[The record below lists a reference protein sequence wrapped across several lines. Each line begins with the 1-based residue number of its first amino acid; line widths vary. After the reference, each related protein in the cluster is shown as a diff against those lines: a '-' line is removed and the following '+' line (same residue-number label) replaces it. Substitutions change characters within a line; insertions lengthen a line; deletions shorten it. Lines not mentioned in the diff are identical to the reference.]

1 MSLTKNEILNFSE
14 FCKNN
19 DYFIPV
25 DQLKIFFEYKK
36 LKNLNNFE
44 KELLY
49 LYFLIPK
56 SRQEQVHLKTLINR
70 YFKYSIEIND
80 STSYS
85 VLEEYSDKGNDLQEI
100 ISELNEGNYDKFDT
114 LVKGLVENF
123 GDIDFSRPVSNQYW
137 LNQIKKSMKYQE
149 TMMLF
154 GNYDFDEIS
163 SITNLINKN
172 KFNNLLDIKI
182 LEILSEERN
191 KAKDSYMPSE
201 LEPKTQLSELDF
213 LYTDPNERRILLEQT
228 YKLGNKLAIKFK
240 RHIKQASKGKLH
252 FRKTIRKSMQT
263 GGIFQKIIMRPKLLR
278 KPNLIIVCDISGS
291 MALYSLFGITLLFG
305 MVSRFNSIKAYVF
318 IDGLTDVTKTL
329 KQLKKNEIDTVLHNW
344 NSYVKSDG
352 HSDYENSFQELIDEN
367 KKLNSK
373 TKSLIVIGDGRN
385 NYRNISEEVINNL
398 NNQFEKIYWMNPE
411 KKKYWNTG
419 DSQIKKFEIISE
431 TTSEVRNYNQLRN
444 FVNNIDFKKTLK

>member
-1 MSLTKNEILNFSE
+1 MSLTKNEILNFSQ

-114 LVKGLVENF
+114 LVKGIVENF

>member
-1 MSLTKNEILNFSE
+1 MSLTKNEILDFSE

-19 DYFIPV
+19 NYFIPI
-25 DQLKIFFEYKK
+25 DQLKVYFEYKN
-36 LKNLNNFE
+36 LKNLKNFE

-56 SRQEQVHLKTLINR
+56 SREEQIHLKSLINR
-70 YFKYSIEIND
+70 FFRYSIENND
-80 STSYS
+80 SSNYS
-85 VLEEYSDKGNDLQEI
+85 LLNEYSQEDSDLYQI
-100 ISELNEGNYDKFDT
+100 ISDLNVGNFDNFNS
-114 LVKGLVENF
+114 LVKNIVENF
-123 GDIDFSRPVSNQYW
+123 GDIDFSRPVSNDYW
-137 LNQIKKSMKYQE
+137 LNQIKKSFKYEE

-154 GNYDFDEIS
+154 ASYEFDEIS

-172 KFNNLLDIKI
+172 KFNNLLDMKI
-182 LEILSEERN
+182 LEILNEERN
-191 KAKDSYMPSE
+191 KAKDSYQPSE
-201 LEPKTQLSELDF
+201 LEPKTQLGELDF
-213 LYTDPNERRILLEQT
+213 LYTDPNERRVLLEQT

-278 KPNLIIVCDISGS
+278 KPNLIIACDISGS

-305 MVSRFNSIKAYVF
+305 MVSRFSSIKAFVF

-329 KQLKKNEIDTVLHNW
+329 KKLKKNEIDSVLHNW

-352 HSDYENSFQELIDEN
+352 HSDYEKSFQDLIDQN
-367 KKLNSK
+367 KKLNST

-385 NYRNISEEVINNL
+385 NYRNISEELINNL
-398 NNQFEKIYWMNPE
+398 YNQFEKIYWMNPE

-419 DSQIKKFEIISE
+419 DSQISKFERITK
-431 TTSEVRNYNQLRN
+431 TTSEVRNYNQLRD
-444 FVNNIDFKKTLK
+444 FVNNIDFKKMLK

>member
-25 DQLKIFFEYKK
+25 DQLKIFFEYKQ

-56 SRQEQVHLKTLINR
+56 SRQEQIHLKTLINR

-114 LVKGLVENF
+114 LVKGIVENF

-172 KFNNLLDIKI
+172 KFNNLLDMKI